1 MLCQLLKLEDIY
13 SHLCSTHPF
22 GKFLIASICK
32 LFNLQNTRLLIVFIA
47 RTAPA
52 KRVVK
57 RTKKAAGSK
66 KIRKTA
72 GAKKTKKAVRAR
84 KPKAAAPADA
94 PAAATPKKLPLLR
107 EVPRK
112 PARRSL
118 LRKLLLERESKRS
131 DQWSDSLA
139 IVQIIVL

>member
-1 MLCQLLKLEDIY
+1 MLCQLLELEDIY

-84 KPKAAAPADA
+84 KPKAAAPAEA
-94 PAAATPKKLPLLR
+94 PATATPQKAATPKRSAKKASKK
-107 EVPRK
+107 K
-112 PARRSL
+112 PAKKAAAGK
-118 LRKLLLERESKRS
+118 RKQKK
-131 DQWSDSLA
+131 
-139 IVQIIVL
+139 

>member
-1 MLCQLLKLEDIY
+1 MLCQLLELEDIY

-32 LFNLQNTRLLIVFIA
+32 LFNLKNTRLLIVFIA

-94 PAAATPKKLPLLR
+94 PATAATPQKAATPKRSAKKASKK
-107 EVPRK
+107 K
-112 PARRSL
+112 PAKKAAAGK
-118 LRKLLLERESKRS
+118 RKQKK
-131 DQWSDSLA
+131 
-139 IVQIIVL
+139 